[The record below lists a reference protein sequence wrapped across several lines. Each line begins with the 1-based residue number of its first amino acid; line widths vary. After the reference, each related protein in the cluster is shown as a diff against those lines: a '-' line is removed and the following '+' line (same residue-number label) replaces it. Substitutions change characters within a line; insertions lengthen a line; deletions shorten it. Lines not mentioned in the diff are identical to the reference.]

1 MNQLRRALFIDGSN
15 LYSAAKNLGFDIDYR
30 KLRRF
35 FETGSWMVRAYYYT
49 AIAEDQDYSPVRPLA
64 DWLDYNGYTLVSK
77 PAKEYVDS
85 MGRRRIRGNMDVE
98 ITVDA
103 LEMADRLDHVILM
116 SGDGDFRAMVAA
128 LQRKGIRVTVVSTIR
143 TSPPMIAD
151 ELRRQAD
158 EFLDLHMIAPDIERR
173 MPERGPERGPERV
186 GSGPGPNFGPGPGR
200 PSGPGGDTAVGAA
213 AGYAAARTGSSGDD
227 AEDDDEEDDAPPPL
241 RGPGD
246 YRDGG
251 FIDDDEDV

>member
-1 MNQLRRALFIDGSN
+1 MNQPRRALFIDGSN

-35 FETGSWMVRAYYYT
+35 FETGSWFVRAYYYT

-77 PAKEYVDS
+77 PAKEYVDA

-103 LEMADRLDHVILM
+103 LEMADRLDHVILI

-158 EFLDLHMIAPDIERR
+158 EFLDLHVIAPDIERR
-173 MPERGPERGPERV
+173 MPERGPERGPERA
-186 GSGPGPNFGPGPGR
+186 GAGFGPGPGR
-200 PSGPGGDTAVGAA
+200 PGGPGVDATAAAA
-213 AGYAAARTGSSGDD
+213 AGYAGARTDASNDGAGDD
-227 AEDDDEEDDAPPPL
+227 DDEDDAPPPL

>member
-1 MNQLRRALFIDGSN
+1 MNQIRRALFIDGSN
-15 LYSAAKNLGFDIDYR
+15 LYSAAKNLGFEIDYR
-30 KLRRF
+30 KLRHF
-35 FETGSWMVRAYYYT
+35 FEAGSWMVRAYYYT

-77 PAKEYVDS
+77 PAKEYVDA

-103 LEMADRLDHVILM
+103 LEMADRLDHVILI

-128 LQRKGIRVTVVSTIR
+128 LQRKGVRVTVVSTIR

-158 EFLDLHMIAPDIERR
+158 EFLDLHVIAPNIERR
-173 MPERGPERGPERV
+173 MPERGPER
-186 GSGPGPNFGPGPGR
+186 
-200 PSGPGGDTAVGAA
+200 PSGAGPVGYGPTSGGTAPAAA
-213 AGYAAARTGSSGDD
+213 AGAAGYSAGATRRDDGAVDDD
-227 AEDDDEEDDAPPPL
+227 ASDEEDDDAPPPL

-251 FIDDDEDV
+251 FIDDEEDV

>member
-1 MNQLRRALFIDGSN
+1 MNQIRRALFIDGSN

-30 KLRRF
+30 KLRHF
-35 FETGSWMVRAYYYT
+35 FEAGSWMVRAYYYT

-173 MPERGPERGPERV
+173 MPERGPD
-186 GSGPGPNFGPGPGR
+186 R
-200 PSGPGGDTAVGAA
+200 PPGAA
-213 AGYAAARTGSSGDD
+213 APAGYGAGAAPAAGAGYATGGTRPNDDGDD
-227 AEDDDEEDDAPPPL
+227 EDEDDAPPPL

-251 FIDDDEDV
+251 FIDDEDV

>member
-30 KLRRF
+30 KLRHF
-35 FETGSWMVRAYYYT
+35 FEAGSWMVRAYYYT

-77 PAKEYVDS
+77 PAKEYVDA

-116 SGDGDFRAMVAA
+116 SGDGDFRALVEA

-158 EFLDLHMIAPDIERR
+158 EFLDLHVIAPDIERR
-173 MPERGPERGPERV
+173 MPERGPERPPGAGGMGGPAA
-186 GSGPGPNFGPGPGR
+186 SGGY
-200 PSGPGGDTAVGAA
+200 GPGGGAGAA
-213 AGYAAARTGSSGDD
+213 GAGYAAGGNRPGQDND
-227 AEDDDEEDDAPPPL
+227 EDDEDDAPPPL

-246 YRDGG
+246 FRDGG

>member
-1 MNQLRRALFIDGSN
+1 MNQIRRALFIDGSN

-30 KLRRF
+30 KLRHF
-35 FETGSWMVRAYYYT
+35 FEAGSWMVRAYYYT

-151 ELRRQAD
+151 ELRRQED
-158 EFLDLHMIAPDIERR
+158 EFLDLHVIAPDIERR
-173 MPERGPERGPERV
+173 MPD
-186 GSGPGPNFGPGPGR
+186 R
-200 PSGPGGDTAVGAA
+200 PPGAA
-213 AGYAAARTGSSGDD
+213 APAGYGPGAGAAPAAGAGYATGGARPNDDGDD
-227 AEDDDEEDDAPPPL
+227 EDEDDAPPPL

-251 FIDDDEDV
+251 FIDDEDV

>member
-1 MNQLRRALFIDGSN
+1 MNQIRRAIFIDGSN
-15 LYSAAKNLGFDIDYR
+15 LYAAAKNLGFDIDYR
-30 KLRRF
+30 KLRHF
-35 FETGSWMVRAYYYT
+35 FEAGSWMMRAYYYT
-49 AIAEDQDYSPVRPLA
+49 AIAEDQEYSPVRPLA

-103 LEMADRLDHVILM
+103 LDLADRLDHVILM
-116 SGDGDFRAMVAA
+116 SGDGDFRALVAA
-128 LQRKGIRVTVVSTIR
+128 LQRKGIRVTVVSTVR

-158 EFLDLHMIAPDIERR
+158 EFLDLHVIAPNIERR
-173 MPERGPERGPERV
+173 MPERGPDRGPERGPERP
-186 GSGPGPNFGPGPGR
+186 PGAPMAG
-200 PSGPGGDTAVGAA
+200 
-213 AGYAAARTGSSGDD
+213 AGYAAANQS
-227 AEDDDEEDDAPPPL
+227 ADDDEDEDDAPPPL

-251 FIDDDEDV
+251 FIEDEEDV

>member
-1 MNQLRRALFIDGSN
+1 M
-15 LYSAAKNLGFDIDYR
+15 
-30 KLRRF
+30 
-35 FETGSWMVRAYYYT
+35 MRAYYYT
-49 AIAEDQDYSPVRPLA
+49 AIAEDQEYSPVRPLA

-103 LEMADRLDHVILM
+103 LDLADRLDHVILM
-116 SGDGDFRAMVAA
+116 SGDGDFRALVAA
-128 LQRKGIRVTVVSTIR
+128 LQRKGIRVTVVSTVR

-158 EFLDLHMIAPDIERR
+158 EFLDLHVIAPNIERR
-173 MPERGPERGPERV
+173 MPERGPDRGPERGPERP
-186 GSGPGPNFGPGPGR
+186 PGAPMAG
-200 PSGPGGDTAVGAA
+200 
-213 AGYAAARTGSSGDD
+213 AGYAAANQS
-227 AEDDDEEDDAPPPL
+227 ADDDEDEDDAPPPL

-251 FIDDDEDV
+251 FIEDEEDV

>member
-1 MNQLRRALFIDGSN
+1 
-15 LYSAAKNLGFDIDYR
+15 
-30 KLRRF
+30 
-35 FETGSWMVRAYYYT
+35 VRAYYYT

-77 PAKEYVDS
+77 PAKEYVDA

-103 LEMADRLDHVILM
+103 LEMADRLDHVILI

-128 LQRKGIRVTVVSTIR
+128 LQRKGVRVTVVSTIR

-158 EFLDLHMIAPDIERR
+158 EFLDLHVIAPNIERR
-173 MPERGPERGPERV
+173 MPERGPERPPGAAPTGYDPA
-186 GSGPGPNFGPGPGR
+186 GSGATP
-200 PSGPGGDTAVGAA
+200 AAA
-213 AGYAAARTGSSGDD
+213 AGGTGYVAGATRPGDE
-227 AEDDDEEDDAPPPL
+227 ASDDDEDDAPPPL

-251 FIDDDEDV
+251 FIDDEEDV

>member
-1 MNQLRRALFIDGSN
+1 MNQIRRALFIDGSN

-30 KLRRF
+30 KLRHF
-35 FETGSWMVRAYYYT
+35 FEAGSWMVRAYYYT

-77 PAKEYVDS
+77 PAKEYVDA

-103 LEMADRLDHVILM
+103 LEMADRLDHVILI

-128 LQRKGIRVTVVSTIR
+128 LQRRGVRVTVVSTIR

-158 EFLDLHMIAPDIERR
+158 EFLDLHVIAPNIERR
-173 MPERGPERGPERV
+173 MPERGPERP
-186 GSGPGPNFGPGPGR
+186 
-200 PSGPGGDTAVGAA
+200 VGAGA
-213 AGYAAARTGSSGDD
+213 TGYGPAGGGSAPAPTAGGSDYIAGAARSNDD
-227 AEDDDEEDDAPPPL
+227 ANDDDEDDASPPL

-251 FIDDDEDV
+251 FIDDEEDV

>member
-1 MNQLRRALFIDGSN
+1 MNQIRRALFIDGSN
-15 LYSAAKNLGFDIDYR
+15 LYSTAKNLGFDIDYR
-30 KLRRF
+30 KLRHF
-35 FETGSWMVRAYYYT
+35 FEAGSWMVRAYYYT

-77 PAKEYVDS
+77 PAKEYVDA

-103 LEMADRLDHVILM
+103 LEMADRLDHVILI

-128 LQRKGIRVTVVSTIR
+128 LQRKGVRVTVVSTIR

-158 EFLDLHMIAPDIERR
+158 EFLDLHVIAPNIERR
-173 MPERGPERGPERV
+173 MPERGPERPPGAGPV
-186 GSGPGPNFGPGPGR
+186 GYGPASGGAAP
-200 PSGPGGDTAVGAA
+200 AAA
-213 AGYAAARTGSSGDD
+213 AGTAGYFADATRRDD
-227 AEDDDEEDDAPPPL
+227 SASDDDEDDAPPPL

-251 FIDDDEDV
+251 FIDDEEDV